1 MSLSKSFIL
10 LAAFALVIGT
20 SALAAQTS
28 AQKSS
33 TKTSN
38 TANAAVHEELGTV
51 RSITSSELV
60 LAHDVNGTQEETT
73 YKMEPSTKREGTIA
87 KGTYVTLY
95 YKDQNHERMATEVK
109 AEHKKS

>member
-1 MSLSKSFIL
+1 M
-10 LAAFALVIGT
+10 T
-20 SALAAQTS
+20 SMA
-28 AQKSS
+28 
-33 TKTSN
+33 
-38 TANAAVHEELGTV
+38 
-51 RSITSSELV
+51 
-60 LAHDVNGTQEETT
+60 QEETT